1 MDPDIQGSNSQSTT
15 KIAPHDQQQHQ
26 HLYQNHIQ
34 HQNTT
39 DLKHQHKHRFNIT

>member
-1 MDPDIQGSNSQSTT
+1 MDPDIQDSNSQSTT

>member
-34 HQNTT
+34 YQTTT
-39 DLKHQHKHRFNIT
+39 DL